1 MELLDNNIVKMDS
14 NERECSCPIFLINH
28 CWCLRTDDVGRKA
41 NSVKDIRAVFF
52 FFVSAFVKFLTLSF
66 DDPIRER
73 RNQHPNISI
82 HIPQTLL

>member
-41 NSVKDIRAVFF
+41 NSVKDIRAGFF
-52 FFVSAFVKFLTLSF
+52 SLSQ
-66 DDPIRER
+66 P
-73 RNQHPNISI
+73 S
-82 HIPQTLL
+82 

>member
-1 MELLDNNIVKMDS
+1 MDS

-41 NSVKDIRAVFF
+41 NQGRFF
-52 FFVSAFVKFLTLSF
+52 FFVSAFVKFLILSF

-82 HIPQTLL
+82 HIPQSLL